1 MSETFFKTLI
11 VIAIVVVLFYL
22 VFGSIKKMK
31 IMEGLD
37 NINSTK
43 SLTSSIVTG
52 ETSGAAS
59 YTAQI
64 KAEVIR
70 LQDSLLISKY
80 RKEYE
85 AAIINLDDLIN
96 FSMLK
101 LALDMKMDI
110 NKDMTNIEKINTLC
124 NGKAS
129 LNSIMKFLD
138 KQ

>member
-1 MSETFFKTLI
+1 MDQDLFKLIGILLFSFFL
-11 VIAIVVVLFYL
+11 VYL
-22 VFGSIKKMK
+22 VVKLFNLQANVI
-31 IMEGLD
+31 EGLT
-37 NINSTK
+37 NPTST
-43 SLTSSIVTG
+43 TS
-52 ETSGAAS
+52 TSGEAGTAS
-59 YTAQI
+59 NYADTI
-64 KAEVIR
+64 KSQTVL

-85 AAIINLDDLIN
+85 SAIINLDDLIN

-124 NGKAS
+124 NGKSS